1 MANRK
6 KPVWLTIVGE
16 VTDAEQHTD
25 RLELVTEG
33 YLYEENGVTCITYD
47 ETEVSGMA
55 GTTTT
60 VKMDGDRVSVIRMGE
75 VNSLMEFERDVRM
88 TTMYATPFGEIPMDV
103 TTTNVSLDFN
113 QDMEPA
119 ELDLQYAVDLQG
131 KPSSTNNRH
140 ITVRGSRVQTKA

>member
-60 VKMDGDRVSVIRMGE
+60 VKSPQKAHQP
-75 VNSLMEFERDVRM
+75 SA
-88 TTMYATPFGEIPMDV
+88 ATLTARPHLPGRR
-103 TTTNVSLDFN
+103 
-113 QDMEPA
+113 
-119 ELDLQYAVDLQG
+119 LQ
-131 KPSSTNNRH
+131 
-140 ITVRGSRVQTKA
+140 